1 MELIDEG
8 LFDYSESA
16 NKLKKLIIKFS
27 KNIKQE
33 FSFRSYISYE
43 LFEETIRLFILDI
56 MKYYLER
63 TQVSCKKPS
72 AVIDFYSVDGE
83 FNSFA
88 NEIFINKEIVNSLY
102 KGKIS
107 ELCVVFHE
115 LVHFKMHFDIFYKKI
130 INEDTVRI
138 LKEQIIRCYV
148 FDNDI
153 NRDDVYYLDNYKY
166 ISGEVYAEKES
177 INLLVKFFY
186 LIFKDKISDESVL
199 KDIVN
204 EFEKAIKDEKPDYE
218 RRYSNK
224 IRDFYNASDTTDVK
238 ISFEDAFDYLIKYN
252 TEWLDYPQIDYEYQL
267 VNGII
272 IKRNNIRI
280 KEENELFKN
289 YVKSLKRG
297 NLCR

>member
-56 MKYYLER
+56 MKYYIEKI
-63 TQVSCKKPS
+63 QVSCKKPS

-107 ELCVVFHE
+107 ELCVVF
-115 LVHFKMHFDIFYKKI
+115 
-130 INEDTVRI
+130 
-138 LKEQIIRCYV
+138 QIGRAHV
-148 FDNDI
+148 
-153 NRDDVYYLDNYKY
+153 
-166 ISGEVYAEKES
+166 
-177 INLLVKFFY
+177 
-186 LIFKDKISDESVL
+186 
-199 KDIVN
+199 
-204 EFEKAIKDEKPDYE
+204 
-218 RRYSNK
+218 
-224 IRDFYNASDTTDVK
+224 
-238 ISFEDAFDYLIKYN
+238 
-252 TEWLDYPQIDYEYQL
+252 
-267 VNGII
+267 
-272 IKRNNIRI
+272 
-280 KEENELFKN
+280 
-289 YVKSLKRG
+289 
-297 NLCR
+297 